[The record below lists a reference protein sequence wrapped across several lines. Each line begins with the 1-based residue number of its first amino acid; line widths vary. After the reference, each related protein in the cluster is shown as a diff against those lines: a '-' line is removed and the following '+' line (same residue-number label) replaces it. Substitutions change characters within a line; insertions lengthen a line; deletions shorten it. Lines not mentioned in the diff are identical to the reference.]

1 MEHTNK
7 NINKAQQV
15 SSDSLGAS
23 GGTNSQDFEKL
34 MEDSSTN
41 KENYYDKNNPV
52 VRVILLVLG
61 GIIVVGAAYYIMT
74 YLGTR

>member
-1 MEHTNK
+1 MNEDENK
-7 NINKAQQV
+7 VTEEIDFNRKNRE
-15 SSDSLGAS
+15 
-23 GGTNSQDFEKL
+23 DFEKL

-41 KENYYDKNNPV
+41 KDNYYDKSNPV

>member
-1 MEHTNK
+1 MNEDENK
-7 NINKAQQV
+7 VTEEIDFNRQNRE
-15 SSDSLGAS
+15 
-23 GGTNSQDFEKL
+23 NFEKL
-34 MEDSSTN
+34 MEDSSIK

-52 VRVILLVLG
+52 VKVILLVLG